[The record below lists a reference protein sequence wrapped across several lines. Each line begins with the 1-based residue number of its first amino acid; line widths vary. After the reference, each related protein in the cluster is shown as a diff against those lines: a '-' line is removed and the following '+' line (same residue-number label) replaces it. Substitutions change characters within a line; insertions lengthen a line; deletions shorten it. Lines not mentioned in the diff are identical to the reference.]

1 MILYHQQVRSP
12 FGVPFRQVLTSP
24 FPRAGGWKG
33 PPVAAEA
40 WPLPGE
46 ATKTGC
52 GRELCAITVETYTN
66 IIKHIHIYIYI
77 YTSLSYSVLLYD
89 VMLFYVIVHIKFYYM
104 MLYFVML
111 CFIILKFN

>member
-77 YTSLSYSVLLYD
+77 LVYPIL
-89 VMLFYVIVHIKFYYM
+89 FYYM
-104 MLYFVML
+104 MLCYFML
-111 CFIILKFN
+111 LFISNFII